1 MPFGIWIRLGPKNRV
16 LDEGPDPKRP
26 HLFHFIFFIFLLL
39 ITFVISVSIM
49 IVDLST
55 TNISHIL
62 STVLLLDQASID
74 NRKKNCQN
82 SNTSPTRFY
91 NMVNFS
97 LLAAVIVSL
106 VCGTPANFNGF
117 RVLAELLHGSGRQ
130 RNFAALNRGRHLCS
144 AGRPSRWAL
153 AHILVLSSSSSFF
166 LSSPNLS
173 RRRLD
178 ICHTSTH
185 GVALVRI

>member
-1 MPFGIWIRLGPKNRV
+1 MSSVSSIAMSSIMLIQCAAGRSASSLVVAIPSWSDVTIVSPAKTAKQIEMPFGIWIRLGPKNRV

-74 NRKKNCQN
+74 NRKKICQN
-82 SNTSPTRFY
+82 SNTSPTRPY
-91 NMVNFS
+91 NMVNWW
-97 LLAAVIVSL
+97 
-106 VCGTPANFNGF
+106 T
-117 RVLAELLHGSGRQ
+117 
-130 RNFAALNRGRHLCS
+130 S
-144 AGRPSRWAL
+144 AY
-153 AHILVLSSSSSFF
+153 
-166 LSSPNLS
+166 
-173 RRRLD
+173 
-178 ICHTSTH
+178 
-185 GVALVRI
+185 